1 MIHIENLSKVYD
13 SGGQTVEAL
22 KNINLTINKGDIYGI
37 IGLSGAGKSSLV
49 RCINLLEK
57 PTSGE
62 IIIKGLLKNPNTSLD
77 ITKVFPG
84 ELREARKKIGMI
96 FQHFNLLMNS
106 TVYENIAFPLKLS
119 KVHKKEIDK
128 KVTELLEVV
137 GLSNKKDMYPAQL
150 SGGQKQRV
158 GIARALA
165 NNPQIIL
172 CDEATSAL
180 DPTTTESIL
189 SLIKDINKKLNI
201 TVVVITHEMDVVKK
215 LCNKV
220 AVLEKGLIVENGN
233 VIDIFADPQTTTSK
247 QFLKDMILEA
257 PLEISNTLKN
267 DEKLLRLY
275 FKGEQTNEPV
285 VSRLSRTFN
294 LDISI
299 IAGNIETIQGVQL
312 GNLIIKVSGDKDK
325 ILSAIDYL
333 NKINLKVE
341 VI

>member
-1 MIHIENLSKVYD
+1 MIQIKNLSKIYH
-13 SGGQTVEAL
+13 SGGKAIEAL
-22 KNINLTINKGDIYGI
+22 KNINLTVDDGDIYGI

-49 RCINLLEK
+49 RCINMLET

-62 IIIKGLLKNPNTSLD
+62 IFIDGLLKEGSTID
-77 ITKVFPG
+77 ITKVSKDD
-84 ELREARKKIGMI
+84 LRNARKKIGMI

-106 TVYENIAFPLKLS
+106 TVYDNIAFPIKLS
-119 KVHKKEIDK
+119 KYSKEDLEK
-128 KVTELLEVV
+128 RVNELLEVV
-137 GLSNKKDMYPAQL
+137 GLKDKKDMYPAQL

-165 NNPQIIL
+165 NNPEIIL

-220 AVLEKGLIVENGN
+220 AVLENGEVVEKGE
-233 VIDIFADPQTTTSK
+233 VIEVFSNPKTKTSK
-247 QFLKDMILEA
+247 EFLRDIILEA
-257 PLEISNTLKN
+257 PKEVVNSLKPG
-267 DEKLLRLY
+267 EKLVRL
-275 FKGEQTNEPV
+275 FFEGNEANDPI
-285 VSRLSRTFN
+285 VSRLSRTFD
-294 LDISI
+294 LDTSI

-312 GNLIIKVSGDKDK
+312 GNLIIKLSGEAEK
-325 ILSAIDYL
+325 INNALKYL
-333 NKINLKVE
+333 NENNLKVE
-341 VI
+341 VL

>member
-1 MIHIENLSKVYD
+1 MIEIKNLSKVYT
-13 SGGQTVEAL
+13 SGGQAIEAL
-22 KNINLTINKGDIYGI
+22 KDINLHVEKGDIYGI

-49 RCINLLEK
+49 RCINLLEE

-62 IIIKGLLKNPNTSLD
+62 ILINSLLDNQIID
-77 ITKVFPG
+77 ITKISKSD
-84 ELREARKKIGMI
+84 LRRARKKIGMI

-119 KVHKKEIDK
+119 KKSKGEIDK
-128 KVTELLEVV
+128 KVCELLDVV
-137 GLSNKKDMYPAQL
+137 GLTDKKDMYPSML

-165 NNPQIIL
+165 NNPEIIL

-189 SLIKDINKKLNI
+189 SLIKDINAKYNI

-220 AVLEKGLIVENGN
+220 AVLDKGIVVEKGN
-233 VIDIFADPQTTTSK
+233 VIDVFSDPQTKTSK
-247 QFLKDMILEA
+247 DFLKDMIVEA
-257 PLEISNTLKN
+257 PVELITSLKS
-267 DEKLLRLY
+267 DEKLLRLF
-275 FKGEQTNEPV
+275 FKGNEANEPV
-285 VSRLSRTFN
+285 VSRLSRTYD

-299 IAGNIETIQGVQL
+299 ISANLETIQGMQL
-312 GNLIIKVSGDKDK
+312 GNIIIKVTGDEEK
-325 ILSAIDYL
+325 IAKSIQYL
-333 NKINLKVE
+333 NDINLKVE

>member
-1 MIHIENLSKVYD
+1 MIEIKNLSKVYT
-13 SGGQTVEAL
+13 SGGQAVEAL
-22 KNINLTINKGDIYGI
+22 KDINLHIEKGDIYGI

-62 IIIKGLLKNPNTSLD
+62 ILVNSLLGDSTID
-77 ITKVFPG
+77 ITKISKQ
-84 ELREARKKIGMI
+84 ELREARRKIGMI

-106 TVYENIAFPLKLS
+106 TVYENVAFPLKLC
-119 KVHKKEIDK
+119 KKPKSEIDK
-128 KVTELLEVV
+128 KVNELLEVV
-137 GLSNKKDMYPAQL
+137 GLSDKKDVYPSML

-165 NNPQIIL
+165 NNPEIIL

-189 SLIKDINKKLNI
+189 SLIKDINEKYNI
-201 TVVVITHEMDVVKK
+201 TVVVITHEMDVIKK

-220 AVLEKGLIVENGN
+220 AVLERGIVVEKGN
-233 VIDIFADPQTTTSK
+233 VIDVFSDPKTKTSRD
-247 QFLKDMILEA
+247 FLKDMVLEA
-257 PLEISNTLKN
+257 PVEVVNTLKN
-267 DEKLLRLY
+267 DEKLLRLF
-275 FKGEQTNEPV
+275 FKGNETNEPI
-285 VSRLSRTFN
+285 VSRLSRTFD

-312 GNLIIKVSGDKDK
+312 GNLIIKVTGDNDK
-325 ILSAIDYL
+325 IDKALNYL
-333 NKINLKVE
+333 NDIKLKVE

>member
-1 MIHIENLSKVYD
+1 ILIEIKNLSKVYT
-13 SGGQTVEAL
+13 SGGQAVEAL
-22 KNINLTINKGDIYGI
+22 KDINLHVEKGDIYGI

-49 RCINLLEK
+49 RCINLLEE

-62 IIIKGLLKNPNTSLD
+62 ILINSLLGNSTID
-77 ITKVFPG
+77 ITKISKC

-106 TVYENIAFPLKLS
+106 TVYENVAFPLKLS
-119 KVHKKEIDK
+119 KKSKSEIDK
-128 KVTELLEVV
+128 KVCELLEVV
-137 GLSNKKDMYPAQL
+137 GLTDKKDMYPSML

-165 NNPQIIL
+165 NNPEIIL

-189 SLIKDINKKLNI
+189 SLIKDINEKYNI
-201 TVVVITHEMDVVKK
+201 TVVVITHEMDVIKK

-220 AVLEKGLIVENGN
+220 SVLEKGLVVEKGN
-233 VIDIFADPQTTTSK
+233 VVDVFSDPKTKTSRD
-247 QFLKDMILEA
+247 FLKDMVLEA
-257 PLEISNTLKN
+257 PVEVIKSLKQ
-267 DEKLLRLY
+267 DEKLLRLF
-275 FKGEQTNEPV
+275 FKGNEANEPI
-285 VSRLSRTFN
+285 VSRLSRTYD

-299 IAGNIETIQGVQL
+299 IAGNIETIQGIQL
-312 GNLIIKVSGDKDK
+312 GNLIIKVSGDNDK
-325 ILSAIDYL
+325 ISKSLEYL
-333 NKINLKVE
+333 KDINLKVE

>member
-1 MIHIENLSKVYD
+1 MIQIKNLSKIYK
-13 SGGQTVEAL
+13 SGSDDIEAL
-22 KNINLTINKGDIYGI
+22 KDINLTINKGDIYGI

-62 IIIKGLLKNPNTSLD
+62 IIIDGLLNDSEID
-77 ITKVFPG
+77 ITKISPKL
-84 ELREARKKIGMI
+84 LREARKKMGMI

-106 TVYENIAFPLKLS
+106 TVYDNIAFPLKIS
-119 KVHKKEIDK
+119 NKPKREIEQKVN
-128 KVTELLEVV
+128 ELLEVV
-137 GLSNKKDMYPAQL
+137 GLTDKKNVYPAQL

-165 NNPQIIL
+165 NNPEIIL

-189 SLIKDINKKLNI
+189 SLIKDINEKFNI
-201 TVVVITHEMDVVKK
+201 TVVVITHEMDVIKK

-220 AVLEKGLIVENGN
+220 AVLEKGLVVEKGD
-233 VIDIFADPQTTTSK
+233 VIKVFSDPKTKTSRE
-247 QFLKDMILEA
+247 FLKDMVLEA
-257 PLEISNTLKN
+257 PVEVVNNLKK
-267 DEKLLRLY
+267 DEKLLRLF
-275 FKGEQTNEPV
+275 FKGNETNEPI
-285 VSRLSRTFN
+285 VSRLSRTYD

-299 IAGNIETIQGVQL
+299 IAGNIETIQGMQL
-312 GNLIIKVSGDKDK
+312 GNLIIKVTGDNSK
-325 ILSAIDYL
+325 ITNAIQYL
-333 NKINLKVE
+333 NQINLKVE

>member
-1 MIHIENLSKVYD
+1 MIQIKNLSKIYN
-13 SGGQTVEAL
+13 SNGKTIEAL
-22 KNINLTINKGDIYGI
+22 KDINLTINDGDIYGI

-49 RCINLLEK
+49 RCINLLET
-57 PTSGE
+57 PTTGE
-62 IIIKGLLKNPNTSLD
+62 IIIDGLYKENSSID
-77 ITKVFPG
+77 ITKVSAS
-84 ELREARKKIGMI
+84 ELRKARKKIGMI

-106 TVYENIAFPLKLS
+106 TVYDNIAFPIKLS
-119 KVHKKEIDK
+119 KYSKDNLDK
-128 KVTELLEVV
+128 RVNELLEVV
-137 GLSNKKDMYPAQL
+137 GLTDKKDMYPSQL

-165 NNPQIIL
+165 NDPEIIL

-220 AVLEKGLIVENGN
+220 AVLENGN
-233 VIDIFADPQTTTSK
+233 VVEKGDVVEVFSDPKTKTSREFLRDTIF
-247 QFLKDMILEA
+247 EA
-257 PLEISNTLKN
+257 PKEIVNKLKPG
-267 DEKLLRLY
+267 EKLLRV
-275 FKGEQTNEPV
+275 FFEGNEANEPV
-285 VSRLSRTFN
+285 ISRLSRTFD

-299 IAGNIETIQGVQL
+299 IAGNIETIQGTQI
-312 GNLIIKVSGDKDK
+312 GNLVIKLTGTNDK
-325 ILSAIDYL
+325 ISDAINYL
-333 NKINLKVE
+333 NEINLKVE